1 MFFSKIEN
9 LPRLELGYREGNTD
23 YIDFIK
29 WDEVTEPAMLGIDK
43 FRRKFVVMK
52 FIINKNGKK
61 PIKVMQTFF
70 QRYTNGTK
78 WMGCGHATQYLFYT
92 VGGIKEEQ
100 FDFLDKILDGN
111 ELEIPDNIN
120 TRFNSGSKIE
130 LYDEKKEAS
139 IVIQRNWRLCRY
151 NPKYKMC
158 EKVQSRN
165 FDLINEEPK

>member
-1 MFFSKIEN
+1 MFFSSIEN

-29 WDEVTEPAMLGIDK
+29 WDEVTEPAMWGIDK

-52 FIINKNGKK
+52 FIINKNSKK
-61 PIKVMQTFF
+61 QIKIMQTFF
-70 QRYTNGTK
+70 QRYTNGTN

-92 VGGIKEEQ
+92 IGGMSDEQ
-100 FDFLDKILDGN
+100 FDFLDKILEGN
-111 ELEIPDNIN
+111 EIEIPDNIN
-120 TRFNSGSKIE
+120 TMFDSGSKIE
-130 LYDEKKEAS
+130 LYDEKKEAA

-158 EKVQSRN
+158 EKVQCKN
-165 FDLINEEPK
+165 FDLIQEESN